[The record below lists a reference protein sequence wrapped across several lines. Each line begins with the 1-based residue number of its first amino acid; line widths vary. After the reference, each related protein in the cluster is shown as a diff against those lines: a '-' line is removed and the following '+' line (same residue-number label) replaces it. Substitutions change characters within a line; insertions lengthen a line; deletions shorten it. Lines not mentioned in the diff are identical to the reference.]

1 MGELLTTGLI
11 GKLGFEYGTPVFFL
25 AMVFCIVVPY
35 LLGSVSFSIVFSRAL
50 HHDDVRE
57 HGSGNA
63 GSTNMLRTYGL
74 KSALLTLV
82 CDILKGV
89 ISTLIGML
97 VMPYYM
103 GFAYISALMCM
114 LGHAFPIFYRFKGG
128 KCVATFAGALLILN
142 PLVWILLLLCF
153 VLIVYVSRYVSLGSV
168 ICAGVFPIM
177 INMMPF
183 ITITLENGTVAA
195 VPPAGIIAAVLMGLL
210 IIVLHRKNI
219 VRLWN
224 GTESKISLGKGK
236 NKKSEEN

>member
-35 LLGSVSFSIVFSRAL
+35 LLGSISFSVVFSRAL

-74 KSALLTLV
+74 KSALLTLI

-89 ISTLIGML
+89 ISAFIGLL
-97 VMPYYM
+97 VMPYDM

-114 LGHAFPIFYRFKGG
+114 IGHAFPIYHGFKGG
-128 KCVATFAGALLILN
+128 KCVATFAGALLVLN
-142 PLVWILLLLCF
+142 PYVWVLLLLSF
-153 VLIVYVSRYVSLGSV
+153 VLIVYVSRFVSLGSV
-168 ICAGVFPIM
+168 ICAALFPILVNM
-177 INMMPF
+177 IPWILVEWEGNVM
-183 ITITLENGTVAA
+183 A

-219 VRLWN
+219 VRLWQ
-224 GTESKISLGKGK
+224 GTESKISFKK
-236 NKKSEEN
+236 KKS

>member
-35 LLGSVSFSIVFSRAL
+35 LLGSISFSVVFSRVL
-50 HHDDVRE
+50 HHGDVRE

-74 KSALLTLV
+74 KSALLTLI

-89 ISTLIGML
+89 ISAFIGLL
-97 VMPYYM
+97 VMPYDM

-114 LGHAFPIFYRFKGG
+114 IGHAFPIYHGFKGG
-128 KCVATFAGALLILN
+128 KCVATFAGALLVLN
-142 PLVWILLLLCF
+142 PYVWVLLLLSF
-153 VLIVYVSRYVSLGSV
+153 VLIVYVSRYVSLGSI
-168 ICAGVFPIM
+168 ICAALFPIL
-177 INMMPF
+177 INMIPWILVEWEGKVM
-183 ITITLENGTVAA
+183 A
-195 VPPAGIIAAVLMGLL
+195 VPPAGIIAAVLMGIL

-219 VRLWN
+219 ARLWQ
-224 GTESKISLGKGK
+224 GTESKFSLKK
-236 NKKSEEN
+236 KKS

>member
-11 GKLGFEYGTPVFFL
+11 GKVGFEYGTPVFFL

-35 LLGSVSFSIVFSRAL
+35 LLGSISFSVVFSRAL

-74 KSALLTLV
+74 KSALLTLI

-89 ISTLIGML
+89 ISTLIGMF
-97 VMPYYM
+97 VMPYHF

-114 LGHAFPIFYRFKGG
+114 IGHAFPIYHRFKGG
-128 KCVATFAGALLILN
+128 KCVATFAGALLVLN
-142 PLVWILLLLCF
+142 PLVWVLLLLSF
-153 VLIVYVSRYVSLGSV
+153 VLIVYVSRYVSLASV
-168 ICAGVFPIM
+168 ICAGIFPIL
-177 INMMPF
+177 INMIPF
-183 ITITLENGTVAA
+183 ITITLENGSTAA
-195 VPPAGIIAAVLMGLL
+195 VPPAGIIAAFLMGIL

-219 VRLWN
+219 VRLWQ
-224 GTESKISLGKGK
+224 GTESKISFKK
-236 NKKSEEN
+236 KKS

>member
-11 GKLGFEYGTPVFFL
+11 GKLGYEMGTPIFFL

-35 LLGSVSFSIVFSRAL
+35 LLGSISFSIVFSRAL
-50 HHDDVRE
+50 HKDDVRQ

-89 ISTLIGML
+89 IATLIGL
-97 VMPYYM
+97 IVMPYYT

-114 LGHAFPIFYRFKGG
+114 LGHAFPIFYHFKGG
-128 KCVATFAGALLILN
+128 KCVATFAGALLVLN
-142 PLVWILLLLCF
+142 PLVWVLLLLAF

-168 ICAGVFPIM
+168 ICAGTFPIL
-177 INMMPF
+177 INMIPF
-183 ITITLENGTVAA
+183 ITITLENGATAA
-195 VPPAGIIAAVLMGLL
+195 VPPAGIIAAALMGIL
-210 IIVLHRKNI
+210 IILLHRKNI
-219 VRLWN
+219 VRLWE
-224 GTESKISLGKGK
+224 GTESKISFKK
-236 NKKSEEN
+236 KKS

>member
-11 GKLGFEYGTPVFFL
+11 GKLGYEWGTPIFFL

-35 LLGSVSFSIVFSRAL
+35 LLGSISFAVVFSRGI
-50 HHDDVRE
+50 HHDDVRQ

-74 KSALLTLV
+74 KSALLTLI

-89 ISTLIGML
+89 ISTLIGL
-97 VMPYYM
+97 IIMPYHL

-114 LGHAFPIFYRFKGG
+114 LGHAFPIYHRFKGG
-128 KCVATFAGALLILN
+128 KCVATFAGALLVLN
-142 PLVWILLLLCF
+142 PLVWVLLLLSF

-168 ICAGVFPIM
+168 ICAGLFPIL
-177 INMMPF
+177 INFIPF
-183 ITITLENGTVAA
+183 ITITLENGNTAA
-195 VPPAGIIAAVLMGLL
+195 VPPAGIIAAVLMGVL

-219 VRLWN
+219 VRLWQ
-224 GTESKISLGKGK
+224 GTESKISFKK
-236 NKKSEEN
+236 KKS